1 VNLGSAASCLP
12 SKGANLRCL
21 GMFWLILVHI
31 GMYLAYIG
39 EYWYDLVCIGMYSII
54 LGMYWHVL
62 VFIDVDVY
70 VLVHIGRY

>member
-1 VNLGSAASCLP
+1 
-12 SKGANLRCL
+12 
-21 GMFWLILVHI
+21 MFWLILVHI

-54 LGMYWHVL
+54 LGMYGHVL